1 MSPQDKPLE
10 IGLVTVSGSG
20 EAMLNFYRDVFGFE
34 RVAEI
39 PFPGIGTVNRLHS
52 GARTIKLLVLE
63 NAPEQAPVQGA
74 FTATTGLRYVTLW
87 VDDLAATVA
96 ACRERG
102 CEVPVAPKP
111 LRPGVDVA
119 MVKDPDGNT
128 LEVMAEV

>member
-1 MSPQDKPLE
+1 MTAQDKPLE
-10 IGLVTVSGSG
+10 IGLVTANG

-39 PFPGIGTVNRLHS
+39 PFPGTGTVNRLHS
-52 GARTIKLLVLE
+52 GARIIKLLVLD
-63 NAPEQAPVQGA
+63 NAPEQAPIQGA
-74 FTATTGLRYVTLW
+74 FTATTGLRYLTLW

-102 CEVPVAPKP
+102 CMVPVAPKS

-128 LEVMAEV
+128 LEVMVEV